1 MRAGRRRGGAI
12 LTTHIAPSSPE
23 APARFGF
30 IVSKAV
36 GSAVTRNLVKRRLRA
51 IAAIGLAAGLVGTE
65 VVVRALPSSA
75 TASYPTLRAE
85 LLGQLG
91 LAEADA

>member
-1 MRAGRRRGGAI
+1 MRTGRRRGGAT

-36 GSAVTRNLVKRRLRA
+36 GDAVTRNLVKRRLRA
-51 IAAIGLAAGLVGTE
+51 IAATGIAAGLAGTE
-65 VVVRALPSSA
+65 VVVRALPASA
-75 TASYPTLRAE
+75 SASYSTLQAE

-91 LAEADA
+91 VAEVLA